1 MLYFDSDKIEITKAE
16 YNIRVS
22 AGKKFGTWKFEKQPA
37 MKQYSTARQVAREL
51 EEANAPVP
59 DSKATFIWKK
69 AMMRS
74 DKNMPRHA
82 EDILDGMA
90 DKSGVA
96 KITLDR
102 LQAKKDKRGERP

>member
-1 MLYFDSDKIEITKAE
+1 MKYFNSDKIEITEAE

-37 MKQYSTARQVAREL
+37 MKQYSADRQVAREL

-59 DSKATFIWKK
+59 DSKAMFIWKK

-74 DKNMPRHA
+74 DKNMPRYA
-82 EDILDGMA
+82 EDILDGM
-90 DKSGVA
+90 DKSSVPQA
-96 KITLDR
+96 SLDR
-102 LQAKKDKRGERP
+102 LQSKKELRATKP